1 MGVPGSGCWVL
12 AGVGIHRR
20 GHGAIIRPEGI
31 EASPPVSSI
40 DACALLYEHRA
51 MNGRE
56 FVRHARRYARRHKL
70 AFRFDTTSGKGSHG
84 RLHLGGRLTTVPYGE
99 IGPGLFASMLKDLDI
114 DRKGF

>member
-1 MGVPGSGCWVL
+1 
-12 AGVGIHRR
+12 
-20 GHGAIIRPEGI
+20 
-31 EASPPVSSI
+31 
-40 DACALLYEHRA
+40 

-56 FVRHARRYARRHKL
+56 FVRRARRYARRHKL

-84 RLHLGGRLTTVPYGE
+84 RLHLGDRLTTVPYGE

>member
-1 MGVPGSGCWVL
+1 
-12 AGVGIHRR
+12 
-20 GHGAIIRPEGI
+20 
-31 EASPPVSSI
+31 
-40 DACALLYEHRA
+40 

-56 FVRHARRYARRHKL
+56 FVRRARRYARRRKL
-70 AFRFDTTSGKGSHG
+70 EFRFDTTSGKGSHG